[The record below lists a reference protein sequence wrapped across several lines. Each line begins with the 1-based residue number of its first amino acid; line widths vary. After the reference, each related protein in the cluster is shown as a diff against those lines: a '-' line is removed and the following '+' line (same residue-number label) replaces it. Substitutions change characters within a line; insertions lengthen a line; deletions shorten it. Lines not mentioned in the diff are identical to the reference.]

1 MLYKIISVAMRILG
15 NSAYMIISGAFLK
28 FKVIFFLTGIRLMIT
43 NLENDRKIVS
53 RQQLL
58 SLKMEEMKNPD

>member
-15 NSAYMIISGAFLK
+15 NSAYMIISGAFFK

-43 NLENDRKIVS
+43 NSAKIVW
-53 RQQLL
+53 
-58 SLKMEEMKNPD
+58 KMIEK

>member
-1 MLYKIISVAMRILG
+1 
-15 NSAYMIISGAFLK
+15 
-28 FKVIFFLTGIRLMIT
+28 MIT